1 MQSSDQEDYDDEEQE
16 CHIRDDIKY
25 IKELINDIQITNE
38 NIRILFEKYPKYA
51 HVVLLGSTGVGK
63 SALANVIIGK
73 QLFTNI
79 STNGLLYFTFKGV

>member
-1 MQSSDQEDYDDEEQE
+1 MQSSDPEDYDDEEQE
-16 CHIRDDIKY
+16 CHNRDDIKD

-38 NIRILFEKYPKYA
+38 NIRKLFEKYSKYA

-63 SALANVIIGK
+63 SALANAIIGK

-79 STNGLLYFTFKGV
+79 STNGLIYFTFKGV